1 MELYIQKT
9 KIFDTGT
16 NSASVNNYITDAT
29 KSWTTNQY
37 KDYYVY
43 ILSGTGAGLIAK
55 ITSNNA
61 TTLNFSA
68 LTISLDSTS
77 VYQIVDFPY
86 YRVEMFQ
93 DEKVSVTS
101 TIQNYSDIG
110 KLFTD
115 YSQSFTIPASPTN
128 NAIFSHWYDNAVD
141 NGYDARIRYSAF
153 IEIETIPF
161 KQGNVQLEKA
171 NKKNGYVESYTLTFY
186 GNLTQLKDKFGE
198 DKLNSLDFSSLNH
211 TFDFGSV
218 ISRIQ
223 LTNNPS
229 TGLPYTVRYPLIGN
243 TRKFDYNN
251 ATIYDVTTNTG
262 AINWNDL
269 FPAVPITSILDFIE
283 AKYGITFTGNFLN
296 YNQFSKLQMLMK
308 NSELPR
314 AYNAGVFYDQ
324 NRFTG
329 TATFPEYNTTT
340 DVITSD
346 WNSVYFRTNPSSP
359 FNVGGNKRIII
370 KFQTTLASPYLA
382 TNYKVELLQDG
393 VVTQT
398 FDNLIGNQTLTLL
411 DVRQLDN
418 PASNQYK
425 IRVSALGAFDFKAQ
439 ISYIRRNAFGDQ
451 TTNSF
456 NFATSGSPTGQSF
469 SAIQNIGAYVPDIK
483 VADFFMGL
491 VKMFNLIITPIN
503 ETTFKLEPLELY
515 YQAGQIKDLTPFI
528 YADELDIEKP
538 KLFKSIEF
546 TYEKSENILNNA
558 FRGLF
563 NREYGD
569 LTFDSG
575 SISESSKYEIKL
587 PFEDIMWERATG
599 SNFQTATLLNKDLQS
614 YTPKPI
620 LMYNNGLTNVSS
632 FPIKIFNGTGYT
644 SINNYIRFN
653 NEINTG
659 ATDLSYLY
667 SINFGNEVSSWY
679 LVNSPQGLYRRHYEQ
694 YIANL
699 YNQKTRIVKAK
710 AKLPYTLL
718 GQAIPNNPN
727 ELVNLKLN
735 DRIIIRDNRYII
747 NSFTTDLT
755 NGEATFELIN
765 DYRTLGYDSVGYRFS
780 NIELLNIDNTAQEVQ
795 IDLFLGMFKQFQ
807 IKSLSGW
814 LSSATVGIKYEDTS
828 MIVTIAANGTAS
840 DRSDVV
846 GIVFKDY
853 DNNNFEVEIPITQT
867 A

>member
-1 MELYIQKT
+1 MELYI
-9 KIFDTGT
+9 
-16 NSASVNNYITDAT
+16 
-29 KSWTTNQY
+29 
-37 KDYYVY
+37 YVDDV
-43 ILSGTGAGLIAK
+43 AK
-55 ITSNNA
+55 
-61 TTLNFSA
+61 
-68 LTISLDSTS
+68 
-77 VYQIVDFPY
+77 
-86 YRVEMFQ
+86 RVEMFQ

-141 NGYDARIRYSAF
+141 NGYDARIRYNAY

-161 KQGNVQLEKA
+161 KEGNVQLEKA

-211 TFDFGSV
+211 NYDSSSV

-229 TGLPYTVRYPLIGN
+229 TSLPYTVRYPLIGN

-283 AKYGITFTGNFLN
+283 TKYGITFTGNFLG
-296 YNQFSKLQMLMK
+296 YNQFAKLYMLLK

-314 AYNAGVFYDQ
+314 AYNAGEFYDQ

-340 DVITSD
+340 DTITLD
-346 WNSVYFRTNPSSP
+346 WNSSYFQTGSPPFPSY
-359 FNVGGNKRIII
+359 GGNRRIII
-370 KFQTTLASPYLA
+370 KFQTTLASPYLT

-393 VVTQT
+393 VITQT
-398 FDNLIGNQTLTLL
+398 FDNLIGNQVLTLL
-411 DVRQLDN
+411 DVRQSDN

-425 IRVSALGAFDFKAQ
+425 IRVSALGAFDFKAKL
-439 ISYIRRNAFGDQ
+439 SYIRRNVYGDR
-451 TTNSF
+451 TTDSLNYP
-456 NFATSGSPTGQSF
+456 SGGSGQSF
-469 SAIQNIGAYVPDIK
+469 SAIQNVVNYVPDIK
-483 VADFFMGL
+483 VSDFFMGL

-587 PFEDIMWERATG
+587 PFEDVMWERATG

-620 LMYNNGLTNVSS
+620 LMYNNALTNVSS
-632 FPIKIFNGTGYT
+632 YPIKIYNGTGYT
-644 SINNYIRFN
+644 NVNNYVRFN

-679 LVNSPQGLYRRHYEQ
+679 LVNAPQGLYRRHYEQ

-699 YNQKTRIVKAK
+699 YNQKTRVLKAK
-710 AKLPYTLL
+710 AKLEPQNLT
-718 GQAIPNNPN
+718 
-727 ELVNLKLN
+727 NLKLN
-735 DRIIIRDNRYII
+735 DRIVIRDNRYII

-755 NGEATFELIN
+755 TGETNFELIN
-765 DYRTLGYDSVGYRFS
+765 DYRVLGFDSVGYRYS

-795 IDLFLGMFKQFQ
+795 IDLFKGLFKQFQ

-814 LSSATVGIKYEDTS
+814 LSSPTVGIKYEDTS
-828 MIVTIAANGTAS
+828 MIVTIAANATAAE
-840 DRSDVV
+840 RNDVV

-853 DNNNFEVEIPITQT
+853 DNNNFEVEIPITQN

>member
-1 MELYIQKT
+1 MELYI
-9 KIFDTGT
+9 
-16 NSASVNNYITDAT
+16 
-29 KSWTTNQY
+29 
-37 KDYYVY
+37 YVDDV
-43 ILSGTGAGLIAK
+43 AK
-55 ITSNNA
+55 
-61 TTLNFSA
+61 
-68 LTISLDSTS
+68 
-77 VYQIVDFPY
+77 
-86 YRVEMFQ
+86 RVEMFQ

-101 TIQNYSDIG
+101 TLQNYSDIG

-141 NGYDARIRYSAF
+141 DGYDARIRYNAF

-161 KQGNVQLEKA
+161 REGNVQLEKA
-171 NKKNGYVESYTLTFY
+171 NKKNGYIESYTLTFY

-211 TFDFGSV
+211 IHNAATIIGK
-218 ISRIQ
+218 INTNLGG
-223 LTNNPS
+223 LT
-229 TGLPYTVRYPLIGN
+229 YPLIGN
-243 TRKFDYNN
+243 TRKLEYKT

-262 AINWNDL
+262 AINWDDL

-283 AKYGITFTGNFLN
+283 TKYGITFTGNFLN

-314 AYNAGVFYDQ
+314 AYNAGIFYDQ
-324 NRFTG
+324 QTFSG

-340 DVITSD
+340 DTITSN
-346 WNSVYFRTNPSSP
+346 WSTFFPATGLKRISINFRTTPNTG
-359 FNVGGNKRIII
+359 F
-370 KFQTTLASPYLA
+370 TT
-382 TNYKVELLQDG
+382 TNYKVELYQDG
-393 VVTQT
+393 VVVQT
-398 FDNLIGNQTLTLL
+398 FDNLVGTTSVTLL
-411 DVRQLDN
+411 DVRQSDD
-418 PASNQYK
+418 AAQHEYK
-425 IRVSALGAFDFKAQ
+425 IKISAIGAFDFKGKIA
-439 ISYIRRNAFGDQ
+439 YIRRSTSPDV
-451 TTNSF
+451 TTESF
-456 NFATSGSPTGQSF
+456 NYAGAITGQSF
-469 SAIQNIGAYVPDIK
+469 SAIQEVVNYVPDIK

-538 KLFKSIEF
+538 KLFKTIEF
-546 TYEKSENILNNA
+546 KYENSENILNNA

-575 SISESSKYEIKL
+575 SNSESGKYEIKL
-587 PFEDIMWERATG
+587 PFEDVMFERAIG
-599 SNFQTATLLNKDLQS
+599 YDFETATLLNKDLQS

-620 LMYNNGLTNVSS
+620 LMYNNGLVNVSS
-632 FPIKIFNGTGYT
+632 FPIKIYNGSTYT
-644 SINNYIRFN
+644 NVNNYVRFN

-679 LVNSPQGLYRRHYEQ
+679 LVNAPQGLYKRHYEQ

-699 YNQKTRIVKAK
+699 YNQKTRVLKAK
-710 AKLPYTLL
+710 AKLEPQNLT
-718 GQAIPNNPN
+718 
-727 ELVNLKLN
+727 NLKLN

-755 NGEATFELIN
+755 NGETSFELIN
-765 DYRTLGYDSVGYRFS
+765 DYRVLDFNSVGYRFA
-780 NIELLNIDNTAQEVQ
+780 NIELLNVDNTAQEFQ
-795 IDLFLGMFKQFQ
+795 LDLYLGMFKQFS
-807 IKSLSGW
+807 IKTLSGFI
-814 LSSATVGIKYEDTS
+814 SSPTSGVQYQDTS
-828 MIVTIAANGTAS
+828 IIVTITANATAAERTENITITYR
-840 DRSDVV
+840 D
-846 GIVFKDY
+846 F
-853 DNNNFEVEIPITQT
+853 DNNDLIVDIPITQQ

>member
-1 MELYIQKT
+1 MELYI
-9 KIFDTGT
+9 
-16 NSASVNNYITDAT
+16 
-29 KSWTTNQY
+29 
-37 KDYYVY
+37 YVDDV
-43 ILSGTGAGLIAK
+43 AK
-55 ITSNNA
+55 
-61 TTLNFSA
+61 
-68 LTISLDSTS
+68 
-77 VYQIVDFPY
+77 
-86 YRVEMFQ
+86 RVEMFQ

-141 NGYDARIRYSAF
+141 NGYDARIRYNAY

-211 TFDFGSV
+211 TYNAASV
-218 ISRIQ
+218 IGFINTNLGG
-223 LTNNPS
+223 LT
-229 TGLPYTVRYPLIGN
+229 YPLIGN

-283 AKYGITFTGNFLN
+283 TKYSITFTGNFLG
-296 YNQFSKLQMLMK
+296 YNQFAKLYMLLK

-314 AYNAGVFYDQ
+314 AYNAGEFYDQ
-324 NRFTG
+324 NRFVG

-340 DVITSD
+340 DTITLD
-346 WNSVYFRTNPSSP
+346 WNSSYFQTGSPPFPSY
-359 FNVGGNKRIII
+359 GGNRRIII
-370 KFQTTLASPYLA
+370 KFETTLASPYLS
-382 TNYKVELLQDG
+382 TNYKVELLQNG

-398 FDNLIGNQTLTLL
+398 FDNLIGNQSPILL
-411 DVRQLDN
+411 DVRQSDN

-425 IRVSALGAFDFKAQ
+425 IRVSALGAFEFKAKL
-439 ISYIRRNAFGDQ
+439 SYIRRNVYGDR
-451 TTNSF
+451 TTDSLNYP
-456 NFATSGSPTGQSF
+456 SGGSGQSF
-469 SAIQNIGAYVPDIK
+469 SAIQNVVNYVPDIK

-569 LTFDSG
+569 LTFDSS

-587 PFEDIMWERATG
+587 PFEDIMWERTTG

-632 FPIKIFNGTGYT
+632 YPIKIFNGTGYT
-644 SINNYIRFN
+644 NVNSYVRFN

-679 LVNSPQGLYRRHYEQ
+679 LVNAPQGLYRRHYEQ

-699 YNQKTRIVKAK
+699 YNQKTRVLKAK
-710 AKLPYTLL
+710 AKLEPQNLT
-718 GQAIPNNPN
+718 
-727 ELVNLKLN
+727 NLKLN
-735 DRIIIRDNRYII
+735 DRIVIRDNRYII

-755 NGEATFELIN
+755 NGETSFELIN
-765 DYRTLGYDSVGYRFS
+765 DYRVLGFDSVGYRFS
-780 NIELLNIDNTAQEVQ
+780 NIELLNVDNTAQEFQ
-795 IDLFLGMFKQFQ
+795 LDLYLGMFKQFS
-807 IKSLSGW
+807 IKTLSGFI
-814 LSSATVGIKYEDTS
+814 SSPTSGVQYQDTS
-828 MIVTIAANGTAS
+828 IIVTIAANATAAERIENITITYR
-840 DRSDVV
+840 D
-846 GIVFKDY
+846 F
-853 DNNNFEVEIPITQT
+853 DNNDLLVDIPITQQ

>member
-1 MELYIQKT
+1 MELYI
-9 KIFDTGT
+9 
-16 NSASVNNYITDAT
+16 
-29 KSWTTNQY
+29 
-37 KDYYVY
+37 YVDDV
-43 ILSGTGAGLIAK
+43 AK
-55 ITSNNA
+55 
-61 TTLNFSA
+61 
-68 LTISLDSTS
+68 
-77 VYQIVDFPY
+77 
-86 YRVEMFQ
+86 RVEMFQ

-141 NGYDARIRYSAF
+141 NGYDARIRYNAY

-161 KQGNVQLEKA
+161 REGNVQLEKA
-171 NKKNGYVESYTLTFY
+171 NKKNGYIESYTLTFY

-211 TFDFGSV
+211 TYDASTIV
-218 ISRIQ
+218 SKIN
-223 LTNNPS
+223 TN
-229 TGLPYTVRYPLIGN
+229 GAGVLYPLIGN
-243 TRKFDYNN
+243 TRKFEYKT
-251 ATIYDVTTNTG
+251 ATTFDVTTNTG
-262 AINWNDL
+262 AINWDDL

-283 AKYGITFTGNFLN
+283 TKYGLTFTGNFLG
-296 YNQFSKLQMLMK
+296 YNQFSKLYMLLK

-314 AYNAGVFYDQ
+314 AYNAGIFYDQ

-329 TATFPEYNTTT
+329 TPTFPEYNTTT
-340 DVITSD
+340 DTITTD
-346 WNSVYFRTNPSSP
+346 WNSTYFNTGSP
-359 FNVGGNKRIII
+359 PFPTYGGNRRILI
-370 KFQTTLASPYLA
+370 KFIVTLASPYLT

-393 VVTQT
+393 VVVQT
-398 FDNLIGNQTLTLL
+398 FDNLIGNQSPILL
-411 DVRQLDN
+411 DVRQSDD
-418 PASNQYK
+418 AAQHEYK
-425 IRVSALGAFDFKAQ
+425 VRVSALGAFEFKAKLA
-439 ISYIRRNAFGDQ
+439 YIRRNVYGDR
-451 TTNSF
+451 TTDSLNYAS
-456 NFATSGSPTGQSF
+456 SGSPTGQSF
-469 SAIQNIGAYVPDIK
+469 SAIQNVVNYVPDIK

-546 TYEKSENILNNA
+546 KYEQSENILNNA

-563 NREYGD
+563 NRDYGD

-599 SNFQTATLLNKDLQS
+599 YDFQTATLLNKDLQS

-620 LMYNNGLTNVSS
+620 LMYNNGLSNVST
-632 FPIKIFNGTGYT
+632 FPIKIYNGTGYT
-644 SINNYIRFN
+644 NVNNYVRFN

-679 LVNSPQGLYRRHYEQ
+679 LVNAPQGLYRRHYEQ

-699 YNQKTRIVKAK
+699 YNQKTRVLKAK
-710 AKLPYTLL
+710 AKLEPQNLT
-718 GQAIPNNPN
+718 
-727 ELVNLKLN
+727 NLKLN

-747 NSFTTDLT
+747 NSFTSDLT
-755 NGEATFELIN
+755 SGETSFELIN
-765 DYRTLGYDSVGYRFS
+765 DYRVLGFNSVGYRYS

-795 IDLFLGMFKQFQ
+795 IDLFKGMFKQFQ
-807 IKSLSGW
+807 IKALSGW
-814 LSSATVGIKYEDTS
+814 LSSPTVGIKYEDTS
-828 MIVTIAANGTAS
+828 MIVTIAANGTAAE
-840 DRSDVV
+840 RTDVV

-853 DNNNFEVEIPITQT
+853 DNNNFEVEIPITQN

>member
-1 MELYIQKT
+1 MELYI
-9 KIFDTGT
+9 
-16 NSASVNNYITDAT
+16 
-29 KSWTTNQY
+29 
-37 KDYYVY
+37 YVDDV
-43 ILSGTGAGLIAK
+43 AK
-55 ITSNNA
+55 
-61 TTLNFSA
+61 
-68 LTISLDSTS
+68 
-77 VYQIVDFPY
+77 
-86 YRVEMFQ
+86 RVEMFQ

-141 NGYDARIRYSAF
+141 NGYDARIRYNAY

-211 TFDFGSV
+211 TYNAASV
-218 ISRIQ
+218 IGYINTNLGG
-223 LTNNPS
+223 LT
-229 TGLPYTVRYPLIGN
+229 YPLIGN

-283 AKYGITFTGNFLN
+283 TKYGITFTGNFLG
-296 YNQFSKLQMLMK
+296 YNQFSKLYMLLK

-314 AYNAGVFYDQ
+314 AYNAGEFYEQ
-324 NRFTG
+324 NRFVG

-340 DVITSD
+340 DTITLD
-346 WNSVYFRTNPSSP
+346 WNSSYFQTGSPPFPSY
-359 FNVGGNKRIII
+359 GGNRRIII
-370 KFQTTLASPYLA
+370 KFETTLASPYLT

-398 FDNLIGNQTLTLL
+398 FDNLIGNQSPILL
-411 DVRQLDN
+411 DVRQSDN

-425 IRVSALGAFDFKAQ
+425 IRVSALGAFEFKAKL
-439 ISYIRRNAFGDQ
+439 SYIRRNVYGDR
-451 TTNSF
+451 TTDSLNYP
-456 NFATSGSPTGQSF
+456 SGGAGQSF
-469 SAIQNIGAYVPDIK
+469 SAIQNVVNYVPDIK
-483 VADFFMGL
+483 VSDFFMGL

-620 LMYNNGLTNVSS
+620 LMYNNGLTNVSAY
-632 FPIKIFNGTGYT
+632 PIKIYNGTGYT

-679 LVNSPQGLYRRHYEQ
+679 LVNAPQGLYRRHYEQ

-699 YNQKTRIVKAK
+699 YNQKTRVLKAK
-710 AKLPYTLL
+710 AKLEPQNLT
-718 GQAIPNNPN
+718 
-727 ELVNLKLN
+727 NLKLN
-735 DRIIIRDNRYII
+735 DRIVIRDNRYII

-755 NGEATFELIN
+755 TGEATFELIN
-765 DYRTLGYDSVGYRFS
+765 DYRVLGFDSVGYRYS

-840 DRSDVV
+840 DRTENITVTYRD
-846 GIVFKDY
+846 F
-853 DNNNFEVEIPITQT
+853 DNNDLIVDIPITQQ

>member
-1 MELYIQKT
+1 MELYI
-9 KIFDTGT
+9 
-16 NSASVNNYITDAT
+16 
-29 KSWTTNQY
+29 
-37 KDYYVY
+37 YVDDV
-43 ILSGTGAGLIAK
+43 AH
-55 ITSNNA
+55 
-61 TTLNFSA
+61 
-68 LTISLDSTS
+68 
-77 VYQIVDFPY
+77 
-86 YRVEMFQ
+86 RVEMFQ

-101 TIQNYSDIG
+101 TLQNYSDIG

-141 NGYDARIRYSAF
+141 DGYDARIRYSAF

-161 KQGNVQLEKA
+161 REGNVQLEKA

-211 TFDFGSV
+211 TYDAATVVGK
-218 ISRIQ
+218 INTNAGG
-223 LTNNPS
+223 LT
-229 TGLPYTVRYPLIGN
+229 YPLIGN
-243 TRKFDYNN
+243 TRKFDYKT
-251 ATIYDVTTNTG
+251 ATIFDVTTNTG
-262 AINWNDL
+262 AINWDDL

-283 AKYGITFTGNFLN
+283 TKYGITFTGNFLN
-296 YNQFSKLQMLMK
+296 YNQFSKLQMLLK

-314 AYNAGVFYDQ
+314 AYNAGIFYDQ
-324 NRFTG
+324 FRIAG

-346 WNSVYFRTNPSSP
+346 WNSIYFRTNPSSP

-370 KFQTTLASPYLA
+370 KFDTILASPYLT

-411 DVRQLDN
+411 DVRQSDD
-418 PASNQYK
+418 PASHEYK
-425 IRVSALGAFDFKAQ
+425 IRISALGAFDFKGRFD
-439 ISYIRRNAFGDQ
+439 YVRRNSFGDQ
-451 TTNSF
+451 TTVSLNYAS
-456 NFATSGSPTGQSF
+456 SGSPTGQSF
-469 SAIQNIGAYVPDIK
+469 SAIQNVVNYVPDIK

-503 ETTFKLEPLELY
+503 ATTFLLEPLELY

-528 YADELDIEKP
+528 YAEELDIEKP

-546 TYEKSENILNNA
+546 KYEQSENILNNA

-569 LTFDSG
+569 LTFDSA

-587 PFEDIMWERATG
+587 PFENVMYERATG
-599 SNFQTATLLNKDLQS
+599 YDFQTATLLNKDRQS

-620 LMYNNGLTNVSS
+620 LMYNNGLTDVSA
-632 FPIKIFNGTGYT
+632 FPIKIYNGTGYT
-644 SINNYIRFN
+644 NVNNYIRFN

-667 SINFGNEVSSWY
+667 SLNFGNEVSSWY
-679 LVNSPQGLYRRHYEQ
+679 LVNAPQGLYKRHYEQ

-699 YNQKTRIVKAK
+699 YNQKTRVLKAK
-710 AKLPYTLL
+710 AKLEP
-718 GQAIPNNPN
+718 Q
-727 ELVNLKLN
+727 NLTNLNLN
-735 DRIIIRDNRYII
+735 DRIVIRDNRYII

-755 NGEATFELIN
+755 TGEANFELIN
-765 DYRTLGYDSVGYRFS
+765 DYRVLGFDSVGYRFA
-780 NIELLNIDNTAQEVQ
+780 NIELLNVDKNPQDVQ
-795 IDLFLGMFKQFQ
+795 IDIYLGMFKEFT
-807 IKSLSGW
+807 INSLSGFI
-814 LSSATVGIKYEDTS
+814 STIKTGTYYNDES
-828 MIVTIAANGTAS
+828 MIVTIAANGTAAERTENVS
-840 DRSDVV
+840 ITFTD
-846 GIVFKDY
+846 FE
-853 DNNNFEVEIPITQT
+853 NNDLTIEIPITQQP
-867 A
+867 

>member
-1 MELYIQKT
+1 MELYI
-9 KIFDTGT
+9 
-16 NSASVNNYITDAT
+16 
-29 KSWTTNQY
+29 
-37 KDYYVY
+37 YVDDV
-43 ILSGTGAGLIAK
+43 AK
-55 ITSNNA
+55 
-61 TTLNFSA
+61 
-68 LTISLDSTS
+68 
-77 VYQIVDFPY
+77 
-86 YRVEMFQ
+86 RVEMFQ

-141 NGYDARIRYSAF
+141 NGYDARIRYNAY

-171 NKKNGYVESYTLTFY
+171 NKKNGYIESYTLTFY

-198 DKLNSLDFSSLNH
+198 DKLNGLDFSSLNH
-211 TFDFGSV
+211 AYDASTV
-218 ISRIQ
+218 IGKITLS
-223 LTNNPS
+223 S
-229 TGLPYTVRYPLIGN
+229 SSDVRYPLIGN
-243 TRKFDYNN
+243 TRKFDYKT
-251 ATIYDVTTNTG
+251 ASIYDITTNTG

-269 FPAVPITSILDFIE
+269 FPSVAIPKILEFIQN
-283 AKYGITFTGNFLN
+283 KYNITFTGNFLN
-296 YNQFSKLQMLMK
+296 YSQFNKLHMYMK

-314 AYNAGVFYDQ
+314 AYNAGINFVPI
-324 NRFTG
+324 RFIHFQSG
-329 TATFPEYNTTT
+329 TTTTFPEYNSTTNL
-340 DVITSD
+340 ITSN
-346 WNSVYFRTNPSSP
+346 WSSTLFLNYATP
-359 FNVGGNKRIII
+359 TAPRRIII
-370 KFQTTLASPYLA
+370 KFRTTPNTGFTG
-382 TNYKVELLQDG
+382 TNYRVDLYQDG
-393 VVTQT
+393 VLYKT
-398 FDNLIGNQTLTLL
+398 FDNLVGTTDLTLYSQTQSE
-411 DVRQLDN
+411 D
-418 PASNQYK
+418 PASHTYYVK
-425 IRVSALGAFDFKAQ
+425 VSALGAFNFKG
-439 ISYIRRNAFGDQ
+439 ILSYIRRGGGDFS
-451 TTNSF
+451 TDAYNYNS
-456 NFATSGSPTGQSF
+456 SGVTGQLF
-469 SAIQNIGAYVPDIK
+469 SAIQQIVNYVPDIK
-483 VADFFMGL
+483 VTDFFMGL

-503 ETTFKLEPLELY
+503 STTFKLEPLELY

-538 KLFKSIEF
+538 KLFKTIEF

-558 FRGLF
+558 FNGLF
-563 NREYGD
+563 NRQYGD

-575 SISESSKYEIKL
+575 SNSETGKYEIKL
-587 PFEDIMWERATG
+587 PFEDVMFEKATG
-599 SNFQTATLLNKDLQS
+599 YNFQTATLLNKDLQS

-620 LMYNNGLTNVSS
+620 LMYENGLTNVSIS
-632 FPIKIFNGTGYT
+632 PNSPIKIFNGSTYV

-679 LVNSPQGLYRRHYEQ
+679 LVNSPQGLYKRHYEQ

-699 YNQKTRIVKAK
+699 YNQKTRVLKAK
-710 AKLPYTLL
+710 AKLPYKLL
-718 GQAIPNNPN
+718 GQAIANNPN

-755 NGEATFELIN
+755 SGETSFELIN
-765 DYRTLGYDSVGYRFS
+765 DYRTLGYDSVGYRFA
-780 NIELLNIDNTAQEVQ
+780 NIEMLNIDNTAQEVQ
-795 IDLFLGMFKQFQ
+795 IDLFLGVFKQFQ

-814 LSSATVGIKYEDTS
+814 LSSSTVGIKYEDTS
-828 MIVTIAANGTAS
+828 MIVTIAANATAAE
-840 DRSDVV
+840 RTDVV

-853 DNNNFEVEIPITQT
+853 DNNNFEVEIPITQN